1 MDLIESDN
9 EIICNEMLHKLS
21 KDISTIKRVIQ
32 KLKEKGLLSR
42 IGLDKDGS
50 WKILK

>member
-32 KLKEKGLLSR
+32 KLKEKGLL
-42 IGLDKDGS
+42 IKTGTDKDVS
-50 WKILK
+50 